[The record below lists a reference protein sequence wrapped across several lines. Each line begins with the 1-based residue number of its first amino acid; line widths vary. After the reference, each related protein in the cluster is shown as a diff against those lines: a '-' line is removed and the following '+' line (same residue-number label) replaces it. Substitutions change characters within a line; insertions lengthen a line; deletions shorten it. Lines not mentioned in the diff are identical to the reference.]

1 MESLW
6 SPNGVSFHPI
16 KGYKTVLLGFLAAT
30 KRPAV
35 AGVAAQRRWPEL
47 GMLRLDDAP
56 LFAAG
61 ARDTVRVTAW
71 RGCYLRSSS

>member
-1 MESLW
+1 MVA
-6 SPNGVSFHPI
+6 PQ
-16 KGYKTVLLGFLAAT
+16 LASAAQRPDDGPPDGSWT
-30 KRPAV
+30 ALPAV
-35 AGVAAQRRWPEL
+35 GVAAQRRWPEL

>member
-1 MESLW
+1 M
-6 SPNGVSFHPI
+6 GHPMAR
-16 KGYKTVLLGFLAAT
+16 GAAALPLLGV
-30 KRPAV
+30 V
-35 AGVAAQRRWPEL
+35 AQLRWPEL

-61 ARDTVRVTAW
+61 ARDTMRVTAW

>member
-1 MESLW
+1 MSRLDRHLLR
-6 SPNGVSFHPI
+6 SGRTMGHPMAR
-16 KGYKTVLLGFLAAT
+16 GQRLPEV
-30 KRPAV
+30 
-35 AGVAAQRRWPEL
+35 GVAAQRRWPEL